1 MSDTWSEQC
10 VEGSE
15 NRVTKWKSDKI
26 AAMAFNPSLTRRVSF
41 FAAWLSAVTSLYG
54 QTKTDTKPEP
64 NVLIFTNGDKLTG
77 HLVRSAGDKVT
88 FNSEMAGE
96 ITVEWKKIQ
105 DLHSSE
111 STQLFEGRA
120 TP

>member
-1 MSDTWSEQC
+1 VAWREPAGCPRHSVGMSDTWSEQC

-77 HLVRSAGDKVT
+77 HLVRSAGWRDQRR
-88 FNSEMAGE
+88 
-96 ITVEWKKIQ
+96 VEE
-105 DLHSSE
+105 D
-111 STQLFEGRA
+111 
-120 TP
+120 